1 MDKNYSIDKAKT
13 SQKKKLIKTERE
25 KNITKIIVTA
35 AIVLIIAIVY
45 YLIDSASYV
54 ATVDGQ
60 RISKSV
66 YQFFLQQQMSA
77 TESEEGLTTQ
87 EEKDKF
93 WTTIADGQDPYETAK
108 REALNYSKEFMIQYI
123 KAQEMGLKIDSAI
136 KERVASMIA
145 SAKGQLTDKQFKET
159 YKATTAELQSIYEIV
174 SVIDNFSNKYI
185 EEQFKVDAYTDEQ
198 IKTEYNEEPKLYDNA
213 DISYITLNKL
223 DGTGQTLSEEELAG
237 KKEKAEEALSKIQQG
252 ESIDSV
258 IAEYTEET
266 AASSET
272 GTEQKTLGKA
282 NITYSQDSMIQ
293 YYLEW
298 DLIEWV
304 FNNKPG
310 DMKII
315 EGEYYIYVVKIEDK
329 TAFEDVKAVVKA
341 TMEYTAAQ
349 EFYNSAIE
357 SWGLEP
363 KYNIIKN
370 ERVYDSISYK

>member
-45 YLIDSASYV
+45 YLIDSATYV

-123 KAQEMGLKIDSAI
+123 KAQEMGLKIDSTI
-136 KERVASMIA
+136 KEQVASMIA

-159 YKATTAELQSIYEIV
+159 YKATTAELQSIYEIF
-174 SVIDNFSNKYI
+174 SVIDNFSKKYL
-185 EEQFKVDAYTDEQ
+185 EEHFKVEAYTDEQ
-198 IKTEYNEEPKLYDNA
+198 IKAEYDEDPKLYDNA
-213 DISYITLNKL
+213 DISYITFNKL
-223 DGTGQTLSEEELAG
+223 DGTGQTLSEEDLAG

-282 NITYSQDSMIQ
+282 NITYSQNSMMQ

-298 DLIEWV
+298 NLIEWV

-315 EGEYYIYVVKIEDK
+315 EGDYYIYVVKIEDK
-329 TAFEDVKAVVKA
+329 TTFEDVKAVVK
-341 TMEYTAAQ
+341 TSMEYNAGQ

>member
-1 MDKNYSIDKAKT
+1 MNKRDSINKAKT
-13 SQKKKLIKTERE
+13 PQKKKLIKTESE
-25 KNITKIIVTA
+25 KNRTKIIATA
-35 AIVLIIAIVY
+35 VIVLLAVIVY
-45 YLIDSASYV
+45 YFIDSGSYV

-87 EEKDKF
+87 VEKDKF

-123 KAQEMGLKIDSAI
+123 KAQEMGLKIDSTI
-136 KERVASMIA
+136 KEQVATMIA

-159 YKATTAELQSIYEIV
+159 YKTTVTELQSIYEKF
-174 SVIDNFSNKYI
+174 SVIENFKSKYL
-185 EEQFKVDAYTDEQ
+185 EEQFKLEAYTDEQ
-198 IKTEYNEEPKLYDNA
+198 IEAEYNEDPKLYDKA
-213 DISYITLNKL
+213 DISYITLNMM
-223 DGTGQTLSEEELAG
+223 DETGATLSEEKIAE
-237 KKEKAEEALSKIQQG
+237 KKAKAEEALSKIQQG

-272 GTEQKTLGKA
+272 GTEQKALGKA
-282 NITYSQDSMIQ
+282 NITYSQNSMYQ

-298 DLIEWV
+298 DVLEWV
-304 FNNKPG
+304 FTSKPG

-315 EGEYYIYVVKIEDK
+315 EGDYFIYVVKIEDK
-329 TAFEDVKAVVKA
+329 TAFEDVKAVVK
-341 TMEYTAAQ
+341 TSMEYNAGQ
-349 EFYNSAIE
+349 EFYRSATE
-357 SWGLEP
+357 SWGLES

>member
-159 YKATTAELQSIYEIV
+159 YKATAAELQSIYEIV

-341 TMEYTAAQ
+341 TMEYTAGQ